1 MQTINFGFS
10 FYAVSAAE
18 DACAQFTVRSG
29 TMEPF
34 LMLLILPVS
43 FFAWKSFAVELKILL
58 RSEHKNRFK

>member
-34 LMLLILPVS
+34 PYATDFTGFLFCLEKLCCGV
-43 FFAWKSFAVELKILL
+43 
-58 RSEHKNRFK
+58 KNFTSIRT